1 MVEQENRVYPRGRL
15 KWAVSA
21 KVDDRVIEGV
31 TKDISVSGAY
41 VCCANPLRLNVVF
54 DMLIKAPDKSLSVKA
69 EVVWSNIY
77 GPDDSINPRGIGV
90 RFLAI
95 SEEDRKIVAK
105 AVMKHLQSSKEDLD
119 PKHLQSLQTLII
131 KPDQVQTTNQ

>member
-1 MVEQENRVYPRGRL
+1 MVEQENRVYPRGRF

-54 DMLIKAPDKSLSVKA
+54 DMLIKAPDKSLSAKA

-77 GPDDSINPRGIGV
+77 GPDHSINPRGIGI

-95 SEEDRKIVAK
+95 SEEDRKIIAK

>member
-77 GPDDSINPRGIGV
+77 GPDDSINPRGIGI

-95 SEEDRKIVAK
+95 SEEDRKIIAK